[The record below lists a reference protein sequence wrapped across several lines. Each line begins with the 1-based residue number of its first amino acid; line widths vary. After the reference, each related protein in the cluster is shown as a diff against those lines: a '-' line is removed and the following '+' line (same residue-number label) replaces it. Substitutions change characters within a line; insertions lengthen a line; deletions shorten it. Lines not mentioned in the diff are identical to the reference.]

1 VSSAISQVDLTR
13 ITDTTKFMQAASTII
28 SNMQQAFNGNITFGN
43 FSAQIVTQ
51 KFSGA
56 NTDVRITHSLNRT
69 GVNFIPVNMNAASIL
84 YHGAGSDNAS
94 SVVLRSSVA
103 NVTFTILLF

>member
-1 VSSAISQVDLTR
+1 MSSAISQVDLSK

-28 SNMQQAFNGNITFGN
+28 SNMQQAFNGNITFQN

-51 KFSGA
+51 IFLTA
-56 NTDVRITHSLNRT
+56 NTDVRISHSLNRT
-69 GVNFIPVNMNAASIL
+69 GVNFIPVNVNLAAIL
-84 YHGAGSDNAS
+84 YHGTANDTAT

-103 NVTFTILLF
+103 NANFTILLF